1 MYDDGI
7 EQEITCDSYEDCKK
21 KLYDVYGEDYEIHDK
36 KLTLSRGFLGFGQ
49 KEQVT
54 VKYVVKERVRY
65 ASSNSSGDF
74 LRRSAQQLYNDEEEL
89 RLEENR
95 QAILQQQT
103 STLMNAQISALGD
116 VDRKI
121 EDLAQAIKNLDNKSK
136 SPDTP
141 EAILK
146 IEELLER
153 NEFSYSYIKM
163 ITDKI
168 RQTFSLDQ
176 LENFDLIER
185 TVVDWIGE
193 SISIAQK
200 KTVRPPRVVVIVGP
214 TGVGKTTTL
223 VKLATTEIVSAKKTG
238 EKHEARLITTDV
250 TRVGA
255 MEQLEHFGEIL
266 HRDVKKAEN
275 VDDLKEVFTEYKDH
289 CDAIYIDTSGYSPN
303 DSENIGKMKSLLD
316 VPGLSPEMYLAF
328 DAKTKSRDIANIIK
342 NYEPFGYNA
351 VIVTKCDESEQY
363 GNVISALYEKHKSI
377 AYITDGQNAARNII
391 PANVIYFLTRLEGFN
406 IDRAHI
412 EEKFQYSEGK

>member
-275 VDDLKEVFTEYKDH
+275 VDDLKELFTEYKDH